1 MPLGVACIC
10 DMEWLFDPTIWL
22 GLATLIVL
30 EIVLGIDNLIF
41 ISILA
46 EKLPPEQRQKARL
59 IGLSLALLMRI
70 ALLATISWLVKLT
83 APLIFIFDHA
93 LSGRDLILL
102 GGGLFLLF
110 KATVEISERLD
121 GVVHHAS
128 GKQVYARFGAVI
140 VQIVVLDAVF
150 SLDAVI
156 TAVGMVDDLPVMVA
170 AVVIAMLVM
179 IAASG
184 PLMRFVNTHPSVVML
199 CLGFLLMIG
208 LSLVA
213 DGLGFKIPKGYLYA
227 AIGFSVLIEGF
238 NQWRHRNVTKHA
250 QRLPLRERTAE
261 AVLRLLGGNER
272 AAALTADSSSPAMIS
287 SDAFEPEEKEMVTG
301 VLTLAERPVNT
312 IMTPRPDVHWVDL
325 SDDHDTLLDNVRQAP
340 HSLLLVC
347 EKDLDHIRGVGRSS
361 ILIADLLGRGD
372 IDRANSLFQPVF
384 VHEDTSVLALLR
396 IFRRTRA
403 QIAIVTDSHGSVD
416 GVVTPVDVLEAIA
429 GELPEMDDEIS
440 GALVLETAEGWV
452 ADGRTEVFRLRQLI
466 SAEICEDAEEDFDAL
481 ASYLFSKSEK
491 MPFEGDELV
500 SGSYRFIIRK
510 VRARRIAQVLIRKL
524 DAAAESRSD

>member
-1 MPLGVACIC
+1 
-10 DMEWLFDPTIWL
+10 MEWLFDPTIWV

-30 EIVLGIDNLIF
+30 EVVLGIDNLVF

-70 ALLATISWLVKLT
+70 ALLFTISWLVKLT
-83 APLIFIFDHA
+83 APLFAVAGQSF
-93 LSGRDLILL
+93 SGRDLILL

-110 KATVEISERLD
+110 KATVEIGERLG
-121 GVVHHAS
+121 GVAHAS
-128 GKQVYARFGAVI
+128 HGKQVYARFAAVI

-156 TAVGMVDDLPVMVA
+156 TAVGMVDELPVMIA
-170 AVVIAMLVM
+170 AVIIAMLVM

-227 AIGFSVLIEGF
+227 AIAFSVLIEGF
-238 NQWRHRNVTKHA
+238 NQWRHRNVTKQA

-272 AAALTADSSSPAMIS
+272 TAAVEAPGATLAA

-312 IMTPRPDVHWVDL
+312 IMTPRPDIHWVDL
-325 SDDHDTLLDNVRQAP
+325 TDDHEALLASVRQAP

-347 EKDLDHIRGVGRSS
+347 ERDLDHIRGVGRSS
-361 ILIADLLGRGD
+361 ILMADLLSHGQ
-372 IDRANSLFQPVF
+372 IDRAHSLFQPIF
-384 VHEDTSVLALLR
+384 VHEDTTVLALLR

-466 SAEICEDAEEDFDAL
+466 APDLCADAEEDFDAL
-481 ASYLFSKSEK
+481 AAYLLGKSGN
-491 MPFEGDELV
+491 MPTEGDELEA
-500 SGSYRFIIRK
+500 GGYRFTIRK
-510 VRARRIAQVLIRKL
+510 VRARRIAQVLIRRVP
-524 DAAAESRSD
+524 AAD